1 MDGMARLNAATRR
14 ALPASA
20 FVFPKTR
27 KYPIHDRA
35 HARAALAYAR
45 RNGVYAR
52 VSAAV
57 RARYPGMGTSKP
69 RVRGVRRRLR

>member
-1 MDGMARLNAATRR
+1 MAKLTAASRR

-20 FVFPKTR
+20 FVYPKTR

-35 HARAALAYAR
+35 HARTALAYAR

-52 VSAAV
+52 VAAAV
-57 RARYPGMGTSKP
+57 RARYPGMAVGGKKRRST
-69 RVRGVRRRLR
+69 RRR